1 MPTLKQR
8 FYPMLSRC
16 IRCLRGPITQ
26 AFHILYYDSDTTTW
40 KNTNWL
46 GVTIRKN
53 PMDLWIYQEIIFQQ
67 QPDVLI
73 ECGTFQGGSAL
84 YFANLFDLIGNG
96 RVISLDIEDLPNKP
110 PHARI
115 EYLTLSSVSG
125 EAAGIIGARIQPGER
140 VMVCLDSDHTR
151 DHVLTEL
158 RIYGPMVT
166 KGQYLVV
173 EDTNINGHPVSPGY
187 GPGPMEAVEAFLE
200 ENPEFV
206 SRGDWEK
213 FLLTFHPGGFLYKR
227 A

>member
-8 FYPMLSRC
+8 FYPLLSRC
-16 IRCLRGPITQ
+16 IRCLRGPIAR

-84 YFANLFDLIGNG
+84 YFASLFDLIGNG
-96 RVISLDIEDLPNKP
+96 RVISLDIEDFPDKP

-125 EAAGIIGARIQPGER
+125 EAAGIVKARIRPGER
-140 VMVCLDSDHTR
+140 VMVCLDSNHAR
-151 DHVLTEL
+151 EHVLTEL

-173 EDTNINGHPVSPGY
+173 EDTNINGHPVSPEF

-206 SRGDWEK
+206 PRRDWEK
-213 FLLTFHPGGFLYKR
+213 FLLTFHPGGFLCR
-227 A
+227 RD